1 MSEPTP
7 KLNAAIAA
15 VMAKVKRLE
24 KGDRNNFGKYAY
36 TSVDDFKDAVRPLLA
51 EAGITIHATEVGT
64 VETIELTKTD
74 DSGRQTKSVVAKY
87 VFSFTLEHNSGEK
100 GSPEQSTVMLPYT
113 GAQTTGAA
121 RSYAIKEWLK
131 SRLLMSSGD
140 LDDADSHPQH
150 NYSSKAPTPAKNG
163 THDLTGN
170 PDVKGYKPPATSN
183 SQAAQD
189 ARAAAEYFKKIE
201 REISELKTEGDLDDW
216 YALNREEMNARLA
229 KSYVPTVRD
238 MLADKREELATALV
252 PA

>member
-100 GSPEQSTVMLPYT
+100 AAPSSPPSC
-113 GAQTTGAA
+113 
-121 RSYAIKEWLK
+121 S
-131 SRLLMSSGD
+131 
-140 LDDADSHPQH
+140 
-150 NYSSKAPTPAKNG
+150 PTPEPRRQAR
-163 THDLTGN
+163 HDLTPSRNGSS
-170 PDVKGYKPPATSN
+170 PGFSCRPAIWTMQILTHN
-183 SQAAQD
+183 TTIR
-189 ARAAAEYFKKIE
+189 AR
-201 REISELKTEGDLDDW
+201 RQ
-216 YALNREEMNARLA
+216 RLPRMA
-229 KSYVPTVRD
+229 PMT
-238 MLADKREELATALV
+238 
-252 PA
+252 